1 MENILEIK
9 NLSVS
14 YGNEKILKNINL
26 DIKKNKIISIIG
38 PSGCGKSTFLKTL
51 NLIIENE
58 ENVEINGEI
67 LFLGKNIWEENI
79 EKLRK
84 DIGLI
89 FQMPTPFPFSI
100 YKNMTYAPIYYGI
113 KDKNILN
120 KIVKEKLEIAGLY
133 DEVKHDIKKSALELS
148 GGQQQ
153 RLCIARSLTSNPK
166 IILLDEPCSA
176 LDIENTMKIEKMLKE
191 LSKDYTIV
199 VVTHNLFQAKRISEY
214 TAFFLNGSLIEFGET
229 KKLFLDPKDNRTKK
243 YIEGIYG

>member
-26 DIKKNKIISIIG
+26 DIKKNKITSIIG

-89 FQMPTPFPFSI
+89 FQVPTPFPFSI

-133 DEVKHDIKKSALELS
+133 DEVKYDIKKSALELS

-199 VVTHNLFQAKRISEY
+199 VVTHNLFQAKRISDY

-229 KKLFLDPKDNRTKK
+229 KELFLDPKDNRTKK

>member
-26 DIKKNKIISIIG
+26 DIKKNKITSIIG

-199 VVTHNLFQAKRISEY
+199 VVTHNLFQAKRISDY